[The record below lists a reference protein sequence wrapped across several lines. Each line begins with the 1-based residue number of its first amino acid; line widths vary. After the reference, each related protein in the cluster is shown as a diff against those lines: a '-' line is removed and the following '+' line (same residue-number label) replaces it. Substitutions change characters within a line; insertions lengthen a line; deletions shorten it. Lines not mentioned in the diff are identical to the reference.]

1 MTTDHRTDTVFFS
14 DLLPKRCPELYSSI
28 TAALDE
34 RTVIYRLLPN
44 TNDIWCRDYMPIQTA
59 DNRFVFYKYSPDYLN
74 TPYYSRTI
82 TKVKAIPCIVDPL
95 QETFYNL
102 DLILDGGNAVKCLD
116 KVIMTEKVF
125 FENKNK
131 PRNEIHRMLEE
142 AFQCAIIFLPWDRQE
157 IMGHSDGIVHY
168 IGNNRVLMTN
178 YADFDAEMAKRFQRI
193 LENYFEVI
201 PLRYNVKRKHAR
213 SWAYVN
219 FLQVGKLVLVPQ
231 LGIPEDEQ
239 ALRQIADA
247 MPQCEVVGIP
257 ALEAV
262 RKGGALNCISWNV
275 STSQWGKEA
284 AVCGKYDI
292 LGHPVKNINEKEDD
306 AEYQNE
312 MGYCY
317 ITGSYVEKDSSKAK
331 AWFDKS
337 AAQGLALAQFNL
349 GLLYLNGEDD
359 QKDISMAMEWFG
371 KAAEQGD
378 ARAQLFLGVCLEEK
392 HASDEEIIAAY
403 KKAADMGSDEAQC
416 ELGFWY
422 CNGERGLEKN
432 VAESNRWFL
441 MAANNG
447 HDEAQF
453 QMGIKYDKGIGVRKN
468 HKEALKWFKRASSKE
483 NIRALY
489 MIGRCYYYGDG
500 VCVDERM
507 AFYCLRR
514 SAERGYPPAM
524 CMVGDFYCRGR
535 YRSKAVD
542 KDDEQAVK
550 WYKEAVAKD
559 YTPALYKLGL
569 CYYYGYGLPVDH
581 GTALEYFRKAAEEE
595 YADAIYTIGD
605 FYHKGIVVNK
615 DENKAIEYYERAAEL
630 GNDKAKMKMKEIS
643 DEKEKPRKL
652 FEDVPF

>member
-14 DLLPKRCPELYSSI
+14 DLLPRRCPELYRNI
-28 TAALDE
+28 TVTLDE
-34 RTVIYRLLPN
+34 RRIHHWLLPN
-44 TNDIWCRDYMPIQTA
+44 TNDIWCRDYMPVQTA
-59 DNRFVFYKYSPDYLN
+59 DKRFVFYKYSPDYLD
-74 TPYYSRTI
+74 TPYYRRTI
-82 TKVKAIPCIVDPL
+82 TNVNAIPHIIGLRKEAGYDL
-95 QETFYNL
+95 NL
-102 DLILDGGNAVKCLD
+102 IIDGGNVVKCLD

-131 PRNEIHRMLEE
+131 PRNEIHQMLEE

-157 IMGHSDGIVHY
+157 IMGHCDGIVHY

-239 ALRQIADA
+239 AMQQIADA
-247 MPQCEVVGIP
+247 MPRCEVVGIP

-275 STSQWGKEA
+275 DNSQWDKGF
-284 AVCGKYDI
+284 VCDKYDI
-292 LGHPVKNINEKEDD
+292 LGNPVKYINEKEDD

-317 ITGSYVEKDSSKAK
+317 ITGSCVAMDASKAK
-331 AWFDKS
+331 AWFEKS
-337 AAQGLALAQFNL
+337 AAQGFALAQYNL
-349 GLLYLNGEDD
+349 GLLYLNGDEV
-359 QKDISMAMEWFG
+359 QKDIPMAIEWFR
-371 KAAEQGD
+371 KAAEQGNSQ
-378 ARAQLFLGVCLEEK
+378 AQYLLGVCLEETQ
-392 HASDEEIIAAY
+392 ASDEAIVFAY

-422 CNGERGLEKN
+422 CNGERGLEKDII
-432 VAESNRWFL
+432 ESNRWFL
-441 MAANNG
+441 VAANNG
-447 HDEAQF
+447 NDEAQF
-453 QMGIKYDKGIGVRKN
+453 QMGVKYVNGTGVRKS
-468 HKEALKWFKRASSKE
+468 HKEALKWFKRAASKE

-489 MIGRCYYYGDG
+489 MVGQCYYYGDG
-500 VCVDERM
+500 VRVDESM

-514 SAERGYPPAM
+514 SAESGYPPAM
-524 CMVGDFYCRGR
+524 CMVGDFYCTGC
-535 YRSKAVD
+535 YRSNAVD
-542 KDDEQAVK
+542 KDDELAVK
-550 WYKEAVAKD
+550 WYEKAAAKD
-559 YTPALYKLGL
+559 YPPALYKLGL
-569 CYYYGYGLPVDH
+569 CFYYGYGLPADNK
-581 GTALEYFRKAAEEE
+581 TALEYFRKAAEKE
-595 YADAIYTIGD
+595 YASAIYMIGD
-605 FYHKGIVVNK
+605 FYQKGIVVK
-615 DENKAIEYYERAAEL
+615 KEEDKAIEYYKRAAEL
-630 GNDKAKMKMKEIS
+630 GNDDAKMKMKEII
-643 DEKEKPRKL
+643 DEKERLKKL